1 MNSVDLSIIRDKLYN
16 LSGRMYDC
24 VINGVDASYEL
35 DAIVDELDEWI
46 EFLSKNENDSTS
58 SQN

>member
-1 MNSVDLSIIRDKLYN
+1 MNSVDLSIIREKLYN

-24 VINGVDASYEL
+24 VIDGVDASYEL

-46 EFLSKNENDSTS
+46 EFLERKEKEKCPVD
-58 SQN
+58 